1 MKKLDCNVKDSYL
14 SSVLHIHQTLHK
26 KKKSGESVHRK
37 EDKEK
42 TEAQKNWFITKS
54 DCSLQ
59 N

>member
-26 KKKSGESVHRK
+26 KKKSGVSVHRK

-42 TEAQKNWFITKS
+42 TEAQKN
-54 DCSLQ
+54 
-59 N
+59 